1 MGKPSKK
8 SQKLKLEN
16 TGSSK
21 EHWDDTFRLMSWWDA
36 DRVSESKVMVVGAG
50 ALGNEVLKNLAL
62 MNVGSIF
69 IVDFDTIEYANLCRS
84 VLFRT
89 EDIKKEKFKCEI
101 AGERIQEL
109 NPNLKVQTVNGDIMI
124 DVGLGV
130 MRRMD
135 VIIGCLDNRI
145 ARLFINRYAYKV
157 GKVWIDGAIEN
168 LSGQLNV
175 YKNGTSCYECALT
188 SVDWENIR
196 FKMGC
201 ADIAQRN
208 STQGRVP
215 TTPISSSIIA
225 AMQVQEA
232 IKVIHGNEKQSMAGE
247 QFKYDGMNNWI
258 IQFKTDPVR
267 EECDSHYA
275 ISDEELVQSKELSNE
290 MTIGDCLTW
299 LEKHYDDKE
308 ISIRLN
314 YKIILEITS
323 MKSEISHDI
332 VIPEPHF
339 SEQMQVP
346 YQVEP
351 GEPIGI
357 TKYADLINREFPK
370 QDLKLK
376 DVGVPPLHI
385 LTVETSL
392 DTFFVELTGDESY
405 LNFK

>member
-1 MGKPSKK
+1 MGKASNK
-8 SQKLKLEN
+8 SQKLKLQN
-16 TGSSK
+16 TSNSK

-36 DRVSESKVMVVGAG
+36 DKVHDAKVMVVGAG

-84 VLFRT
+84 VLFRE
-89 EDIKKEKFKCEI
+89 EDIKKNKLKSEI
-101 AGERIQEL
+101 AGERIKEI
-109 NPNLKVQTVNGDIMI
+109 NPNIKVQTVNGDIMI

-145 ARLFINRYAYKV
+145 ARLFINRYAFKV
-157 GKVWIDGAIEN
+157 GKTWIDGAIEN
-168 LSGQLNV
+168 LSGQLSV
-175 YKNGTSCYECALT
+175 FKNGLSCYECALT
-188 SVDWENIR
+188 TTDWENIR
-196 FKMGC
+196 YKLGC
-201 ADIAQRN
+201 ADVAQRN

-258 IQFKTDPVR
+258 IQFKQDDLK
-267 EECDSHYA
+267 EECDSHYV
-275 ISDEELVQSKELSNE
+275 IKDEELVQSKELSSE
-290 MTIGDCLTW
+290 MTIKECLDW
-299 LEKHYDDKE
+299 LKNHFNDEE
-308 ISIRLN
+308 IHIQLN

-323 MKSEISHDI
+323 MKSEKTHQII
-332 VIPEPHF
+332 IPEPHF
-339 SEQMQVP
+339 SENKQTQYME
-346 YQVEP
+346 EP

-357 TKYADLINREFPK
+357 TKYADQINYNFP
-370 QDLKLK
+370 DLNLKLK
-376 DVGVPPLHI
+376 DVGVPPLQI
-385 LTVETSL
+385 LTVETSQ
-392 DTFFVELTGDESY
+392 DIYFVELTGDESY
-405 LNFK
+405 LNFE